1 MCKGPEV
8 ERVRPGLGYKH
19 LCSSSSYFGRCPS
32 PCGRAVNHTL
42 FTLREN
48 MWPRPANQ
56 RMLPI
61 SARYFFKDA
70 TRTVLG
76 HSAPWESD
84 WDKRERS
91 IFSFVWHQHLWRWY
105 KPKAMEAMWRNPNEN
120 EVNSEKHQAKKW
132 WGHEIVSLQHCQIS
146 QIHPYLKPVP
156 ETLQLPPPIKF
167 PFLAYVALKCTSTPC
182 NRKTNIT

>member
-8 ERVRPGLGYKH
+8 ERVRPGLGYEH